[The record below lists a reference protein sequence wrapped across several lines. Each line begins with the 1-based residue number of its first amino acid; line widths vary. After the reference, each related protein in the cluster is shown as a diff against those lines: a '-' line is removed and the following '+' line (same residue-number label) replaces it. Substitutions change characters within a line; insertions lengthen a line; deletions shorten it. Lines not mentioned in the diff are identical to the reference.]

1 MLSKAKK
8 IMLLLGM
15 ASIFML
21 LCTASS
27 YATTG
32 IVNTET
38 LKLRK
43 GPSTSSEILDLLD
56 YNEELE
62 ITGEE
67 GDWYSVVHEGTA
79 GYVSKQYMRVE
90 EKEDT
95 QTNTQVNETTAST
108 TTENVVENTT
118 TNTTTETTSAEV
130 TQPEETDTSTQ
141 KVLKE
146 DTQISILPL
155 IQASKI
161 GTEKKGTSVEVI
173 TTVGNWCYVWTE
185 NLNGWV
191 RKDTLEGG
199 ETQTTTTTPQET
211 LPTTEETPSTTAQE
225 TTIEETTMY
234 VTGSS
239 VYVRSGPGTNYEI
252 VTSLLRGNSVV
263 ATAETSEWYK
273 VQVNGQ
279 TGYISKSLVS
289 TTRPETTSRGTETS
303 RTQDEKE
310 QASTPEEENT
320 QAEQTVVQTSTG
332 QQIVD
337 YAKNYLGCKYVYGGA
352 GPNTFDCSGFTMF
365 VYRNFGVTLSHSA
378 RAQSKVGVAVEKENL
393 QLGDLVFFK
402 DYETMNGI
410 GHCGIYIGDG
420 NFIHASSGTGY
431 CVKISTLLSGSYA
444 TRYETARRVI

>member
-1 MLSKAKK
+1 MLSKAKNF
-8 IMLLLGM
+8 MLLLGM
-15 ASIFML
+15 TSIFIL
-21 LCTASS
+21 LWTASS

-56 YNEELE
+56 YNEKLE

-79 GYVSKQYMRVE
+79 GYVSKQYMKVE
-90 EKEDT
+90 EEEET
-95 QTNTQVNETTAST
+95 QTNTQVNETTQAPT
-108 TTENVVENTT
+108 QNVVENTT
-118 TNTTTETTSAEV
+118 TNTITETTSAEV
-130 TQPEETDTSTQ
+130 TEPEETATQ
-141 KVLKE
+141 NVLKE

-161 GTEKKGTSVEVI
+161 GTEKKGTSVEII
-173 TTVGNWCYVWTE
+173 TTAGNWCYIATE

-191 RKDTLEGG
+191 RQDALETG
-199 ETQTTTTTPQET
+199 TPQTTTPEETT
-211 LPTTEETPSTTAQE
+211 PTTEETPTTTEQE
-225 TTIEETTMY
+225 TAIEETTMY

-252 VTSLLRGNSVV
+252 VTSLIRGNSVKAV
-263 ATAETSEWYK
+263 AETSQWYK
-273 VQVNGQ
+273 VEVNGQ

-303 RTQDEKE
+303 RTQDEEK
-310 QASTPEEENT
+310 QVSTPEEENT

-337 YAKNYLGCKYVYGGA
+337 YAKNYLGCKYVYGGS
-352 GPNTFDCSGFTMF
+352 GPNTFDCSGFTMY
-365 VYRNFGVTLSHSA
+365 VYQKFGVTLSHSA
-378 RAQSKVGVAVEKENL
+378 RAQSKVGTAVEKENL

-402 DYETMNGI
+402 DYETMDGI

>member
-1 MLSKAKK
+1 
-8 IMLLLGM
+8 MLLLGM
-15 ASIFML
+15 TSIFIL
-21 LCTASS
+21 LWTASS

-32 IVNTET
+32 IVNTDT

-43 GPSTSSEILDLLD
+43 EPSTSSEILDLLD
-56 YNEELE
+56 YNEKIE

-79 GYVSKQYMRVE
+79 GYVSKQYMKVE
-90 EKEDT
+90 EEEET
-95 QTNTQVNETTAST
+95 QTNTQVNETTQAPT
-108 TTENVVENTT
+108 QNVVENTT
-118 TNTTTETTSAEV
+118 TNTITETTSAEV
-130 TQPEETDTSTQ
+130 TETEETATQ
-141 KVLKE
+141 NVLKE
-146 DTQISILPL
+146 DTQIIILPL

-161 GTEKKGTSVEVI
+161 GTEKKGTSVEII
-173 TTVGNWCYVWTE
+173 TTAGNWCYIATE

-191 RKDTLEGG
+191 RQDTLKT
-199 ETQTTTTTPQET
+199 ETPQTTTPEETT
-211 LPTTEETPSTTAQE
+211 PTTEETPATTEQE
-225 TTIEETTMY
+225 TAIEETTMY

-252 VTSLLRGNSVV
+252 VTSLIRGNSVKAV
-263 ATAETSEWYK
+263 AETSQWYK
-273 VQVNGQ
+273 VEVNGQ

-303 RTQDEKE
+303 RTQDEEK
-310 QASTPEEENT
+310 QVSTPEEENT

-337 YAKNYLGCKYVYGGA
+337 YAKNYLGCKYVYGGS
-352 GPNTFDCSGFTMF
+352 GPNTFDCSGFTMY
-365 VYRNFGVTLSHSA
+365 VYQKFGVTLSHSA
-378 RAQSKVGVAVEKENL
+378 RAQSKVGTAVEKENL

-402 DYETMNGI
+402 DYETMDGI

-420 NFIHASSGTGY
+420 NFIHASSGKGY

>member
-1 MLSKAKK
+1 MLSKAKNF
-8 IMLLLGM
+8 MLLLGM
-15 ASIFML
+15 TSIFIL
-21 LCTASS
+21 LWTASS

-43 GPSTSSEILDLLD
+43 APSTSSEILDLLD
-56 YNEELE
+56 YNEKLE

-67 GDWYSVVHEGTA
+67 GEWYSVVHEGTA

-90 EKEDT
+90 EEEET
-95 QTNTQVNETTAST
+95 QTNTQVSETVA
-108 TTENVVENTT
+108 TTEVENVLENTT

-130 TQPEETDTSTQ
+130 TQPEETTTPTQ
-141 KVLKE
+141 NVLKE

-161 GTEKKGTSVEVI
+161 GTEKKGTSVEII
-173 TTVGNWCYVWTE
+173 TTAGNWCYIATE

-191 RKDTLEGG
+191 RQDALET
-199 ETQTTTTTPQET
+199 ETPQTTTPEETT
-211 LPTTEETPSTTAQE
+211 PTTEETPATTEQE
-225 TTIEETTMY
+225 TAIEETTMY

-252 VTSLLRGNSVV
+252 VTSLIRGNSVKAV
-263 ATAETSEWYK
+263 AETSQWYK
-273 VQVNGQ
+273 VEVNGQ

-303 RTQDEKE
+303 RTQDEEE
-310 QASTPEEENT
+310 QVSSTPQEENT
-320 QAEQTVVQTSTG
+320 QVEQTVVQTSTG

-337 YAKNYLGCKYVYGGA
+337 YAKNYLGCKYVYGGS
-352 GPNTFDCSGFTMF
+352 GPNTFDCSGFTMY
-365 VYRNFGVTLSHSA
+365 VYQKFGVTLSHSA
-378 RAQSKVGVAVEKENL
+378 RAQSKVGTAVEKENL

-402 DYETMNGI
+402 DYETMDGI

>member
-1 MLSKAKK
+1 
-8 IMLLLGM
+8 MLLLGM
-15 ASIFML
+15 ASTFML

-43 GPSTSSEILDLLD
+43 EPSTNSQILDLLD
-56 YNEELE
+56 YNEKLE

-67 GDWYSVVHEGTA
+67 GDWYSVVHEGTS

-90 EKEDT
+90 EEEKEDT
-95 QTNTQVNETTAST
+95 QTNTPVNETVGTT

-130 TQPEETDTSTQ
+130 TQPEETTTLAQ
-141 KVLKE
+141 KVFKE

-161 GTEKKGTSVEVI
+161 GTEKKGSSVEVI
-173 TTVGNWCYVWTE
+173 ATAGSWCYIGTE
-185 NLNGWV
+185 NVNGWV
-191 RKDTLEGG
+191 RQEALEDG
-199 ETQTTTTTPQET
+199 TPHTTTPQET
-211 LPTTEETPSTTAQE
+211 MLATQDTPTTTSQE
-225 TTIEETTMY
+225 TAIEETTMY

-239 VYVRSGPGTNYEI
+239 VYMRSGPGTNYEI
-252 VTSLLRGNSVV
+252 ITSLLRENSVKAV
-263 ATAETSEWYK
+263 AETSDWYK
-273 VQVNGQ
+273 VEVNGK
-279 TGYISKSLVS
+279 TGYISKSLLS
-289 TTRPETTSRGTETS
+289 TTKPETTSRGTETS
-303 RTQDEKE
+303 RTQNEEE
-310 QASTPEEENT
+310 QANILQEETT
-320 QAEQTVVQTSTG
+320 QAEQTVAQTSTG

-337 YAKNYLGCKYVYGGA
+337 YAKNYLGCKYVYGGS
-352 GPNTFDCSGFTMF
+352 GPNTFDCSGFTMY
-365 VYRNFGVTLSHSA
+365 VYQKFGVTLSHSA
-378 RAQSKVGVAVEKENL
+378 RAQSKVGTAVEKEDL

-402 DYETMNGI
+402 DYETMDGI
-410 GHCGIYIGDG
+410 GHCGIYIGEG

>member
-1 MLSKAKK
+1 MLSKAKNF
-8 IMLLLGM
+8 MLLLGM
-15 ASIFML
+15 TSIFIL
-21 LCTASS
+21 LWTASS

-43 GPSTSSEILDLLD
+43 APSTSSEILDLLD
-56 YNEELE
+56 YNEKLE

-67 GDWYSVVHEGTA
+67 GEWYSVVHEGTA

-90 EKEDT
+90 EEEET
-95 QTNTQVNETTAST
+95 QTNTQVNETVA
-108 TTENVVENTT
+108 TTEAENVLENTT

-130 TQPEETDTSTQ
+130 TQPEETTTPTQ
-141 KVLKE
+141 NVLKE

-155 IQASKI
+155 IQGSKI
-161 GTEKKGTSVEVI
+161 GTEKKGTSVEII
-173 TTVGNWCYVWTE
+173 TTAGNWCYIATE

-191 RKDTLEGG
+191 RQDALET
-199 ETQTTTTTPQET
+199 ETPQTTTPEETT
-211 LPTTEETPSTTAQE
+211 PTTEETPATTEQE
-225 TTIEETTMY
+225 TAIEETTMY

-252 VTSLLRGNSVV
+252 VTSLIRGNSVKAV
-263 ATAETSEWYK
+263 AETSQWYK
-273 VQVNGQ
+273 VEVNGQ

-303 RTQDEKE
+303 RTQDEEE
-310 QASTPEEENT
+310 QVSSTPQEENT
-320 QAEQTVVQTSTG
+320 QVEQTVVQTSTG

-337 YAKNYLGCKYVYGGA
+337 YAKNYLGCKYVYGGS
-352 GPNTFDCSGFTMF
+352 GPNTFDCSGFTMY
-365 VYRNFGVTLSHSA
+365 VYQKFGVTLSHSA
-378 RAQSKVGVAVEKENL
+378 RAQSKVGTAVEKENL

-402 DYETMNGI
+402 DYETMDGI

>member
-1 MLSKAKK
+1 
-8 IMLLLGM
+8 MLLLGM
-15 ASIFML
+15 TSIFIL
-21 LCTASS
+21 LWTASS

-43 GPSTSSEILDLLD
+43 APSTSSEILDLLD
-56 YNEELE
+56 YNEKLE

-67 GDWYSVVHEGTA
+67 GEWYSVVHEGTA

-90 EKEDT
+90 EEEET
-95 QTNTQVNETTAST
+95 QTNTQVNETTQAPT
-108 TTENVVENTT
+108 QNVIENTT
-118 TNTTTETTSAEV
+118 TNTTTETTNAEV
-130 TQPEETDTSTQ
+130 TQPEETATQ
-141 KVLKE
+141 NVLKE

-161 GTEKKGTSVEVI
+161 GTEKKGTSVEII
-173 TTVGNWCYVWTE
+173 TTAGNWCYIATE

-191 RKDTLEGG
+191 RQDALESG
-199 ETQTTTTTPQET
+199 ETQTTTTAPQET
-211 LPTTEETPSTTAQE
+211 LPTTEETPATTEQE
-225 TTIEETTMY
+225 TAIEETTMY

-239 VYVRSGPGTNYEI
+239 IYVRSGPGTNYEI
-252 VTSLLRGNSVV
+252 VTSLIRGNSVKAV
-263 ATAETSEWYK
+263 AETSQWYK
-273 VQVNGQ
+273 VEVNGQ

-303 RTQDEKE
+303 RTQDEEE
-310 QASTPEEENT
+310 QVSSTPQEENT
-320 QAEQTVVQTSTG
+320 QVEQTVVQTSTG

-337 YAKNYLGCKYVYGGA
+337 YAKNYLGCKYVYGGS
-352 GPNTFDCSGFTMF
+352 GPNTFDCSGFTMY
-365 VYRNFGVTLSHSA
+365 VYQKFGVTLSHSA
-378 RAQSKVGVAVEKENL
+378 RAQSKVGTAVEKENL

-402 DYETMNGI
+402 DYETMDGI

>member
-8 IMLLLGM
+8 FMLLLGM
-15 ASIFML
+15 ASIFIL

-56 YNEELE
+56 YNEKLE

-67 GDWYSVVHEGTA
+67 GDWYRVVHEGTT
-79 GYVSKQYMRVE
+79 GYVSKQYMKVE
-90 EKEDT
+90 EAEEK
-95 QTNTQVNETTAST
+95 QTNTQVNETVATT

-130 TQPEETDTSTQ
+130 TQPEETDTATQ

-173 TTVGNWCYVWTE
+173 TTAGNWCYIWAE

-191 RKDTLEGG
+191 RQDALEGG

-211 LPTTEETPSTTAQE
+211 TPTTEETPTTTTQE
-225 TTIEETTMY
+225 TAIKETTMY

-239 VYVRSGPGTNYEI
+239 GGDSNHNHSRNSNKRNNHVCNRFFCLCEVRT
-252 VTSLLRGNSVV
+252 GN
-263 ATAETSEWYK
+263 K
-273 VQVNGQ
+273 
-279 TGYISKSLVS
+279 L
-289 TTRPETTSRGTETS
+289 
-303 RTQDEKE
+303 
-310 QASTPEEENT
+310 
-320 QAEQTVVQTSTG
+320 
-332 QQIVD
+332 
-337 YAKNYLGCKYVYGGA
+337 
-352 GPNTFDCSGFTMF
+352 
-365 VYRNFGVTLSHSA
+365 
-378 RAQSKVGVAVEKENL
+378 
-393 QLGDLVFFK
+393 
-402 DYETMNGI
+402 
-410 GHCGIYIGDG
+410 
-420 NFIHASSGTGY
+420 
-431 CVKISTLLSGSYA
+431 
-444 TRYETARRVI
+444 

>member
-1 MLSKAKK
+1 MLSKAKNF
-8 IMLLLGM
+8 MLLLGM
-15 ASIFML
+15 TSIFIL
-21 LCTASS
+21 LWTASS

-43 GPSTSSEILDLLD
+43 APSTSSEILDLLD
-56 YNEELE
+56 YNEKLE

-67 GDWYSVVHEGTA
+67 GEWYSVVHEGTA

-90 EKEDT
+90 EEEET
-95 QTNTQVNETTAST
+95 QTNTQVNETVAT
-108 TTENVVENTT
+108 TETENVLENTT

-130 TQPEETDTSTQ
+130 TQPEETTTPTQ
-141 KVLKE
+141 NVLKE

-155 IQASKI
+155 IQGSKI
-161 GTEKKGTSVEVI
+161 GTEKKGTSVEII
-173 TTVGNWCYVWTE
+173 TTAGNWCYIATE

-191 RKDTLEGG
+191 RQDALET
-199 ETQTTTTTPQET
+199 ETPQTTTPEETT
-211 LPTTEETPSTTAQE
+211 PTTEETPATTEQE
-225 TTIEETTMY
+225 TAIEETTMY

-239 VYVRSGPGTNYEI
+239 IYVRSGPGTNYEI
-252 VTSLLRGNSVV
+252 VTSLIRGNSVKAV
-263 ATAETSEWYK
+263 AETSQWYK
-273 VQVNGQ
+273 VEVNGQ

-303 RTQDEKE
+303 RTQDEEE
-310 QASTPEEENT
+310 QVSSTPQEENT
-320 QAEQTVVQTSTG
+320 QVEQTVVQTSTG

-337 YAKNYLGCKYVYGGA
+337 YAKNYLGCKYVYGGS
-352 GPNTFDCSGFTMF
+352 GPNTFDCSGFTMY
-365 VYRNFGVTLSHSA
+365 VYQKFGVTLSHSA
-378 RAQSKVGVAVEKENL
+378 RAQSKVGTAVEKENL

-402 DYETMNGI
+402 DYETMDGI

>member
-1 MLSKAKK
+1 MLSKAKNF
-8 IMLLLGM
+8 MLLLGM
-15 ASIFML
+15 TSIFIL
-21 LCTASS
+21 LWTASS

-43 GPSTSSEILDLLD
+43 APSTSSEILDLLD
-56 YNEELE
+56 YNEKLE

-67 GDWYSVVHEGTA
+67 GEWYSVVHEGTA

-90 EKEDT
+90 EEEET
-95 QTNTQVNETTAST
+95 QTNTQVNETTQAPT
-108 TTENVVENTT
+108 QNVIENTT
-118 TNTTTETTSAEV
+118 TNTTTETTNAEV
-130 TQPEETDTSTQ
+130 TQPEETATQ
-141 KVLKE
+141 NVLKE

-161 GTEKKGTSVEVI
+161 GTEKKGTSVEII
-173 TTVGNWCYVWTE
+173 TTAGNWCYIATE

-191 RKDTLEGG
+191 RQDALESG
-199 ETQTTTTTPQET
+199 ETQTTTTAPQET
-211 LPTTEETPSTTAQE
+211 LPTTEETPATTEQE
-225 TTIEETTMY
+225 TAIEETTMY

-239 VYVRSGPGTNYEI
+239 IYVRSGPGTNYEI
-252 VTSLLRGNSVV
+252 VTSLIRGNSVKAV
-263 ATAETSEWYK
+263 AETSQWYK
-273 VQVNGQ
+273 VEVNGQ

-303 RTQDEKE
+303 RTQDEEE
-310 QASTPEEENT
+310 QVSSTPQEENT
-320 QAEQTVVQTSTG
+320 QVEQTVVQTSTG

-337 YAKNYLGCKYVYGGA
+337 YAKNYLGCKYVYGGS
-352 GPNTFDCSGFTMF
+352 GPNTFDCSGFTMY
-365 VYRNFGVTLSHSA
+365 VYQKFGVTLSHSA
-378 RAQSKVGVAVEKENL
+378 RAQSKVGTAVEKENL

-402 DYETMNGI
+402 DYETMDGI

>member
-1 MLSKAKK
+1 MLSKAKNF
-8 IMLLLGM
+8 MLLLGM
-15 ASIFML
+15 TSIFIL
-21 LCTASS
+21 LWTASS

-43 GPSTSSEILDLLD
+43 APSTSSEILDLLD
-56 YNEELE
+56 YNEKLE

-67 GDWYSVVHEGTA
+67 GEWYSVVHEGTA

-90 EKEDT
+90 EEEET
-95 QTNTQVNETTAST
+95 QTNTQVNETVA
-108 TTENVVENTT
+108 TTEAENVLENTT

-130 TQPEETDTSTQ
+130 TQPEETTTPTQ
-141 KVLKE
+141 NVLKE

-155 IQASKI
+155 IQGSKI
-161 GTEKKGTSVEVI
+161 GTEKKGTSVEII
-173 TTVGNWCYVWTE
+173 TTAGNWCYIATE

-191 RKDTLEGG
+191 RQDALESG
-199 ETQTTTTTPQET
+199 ETQTTTTAPQET
-211 LPTTEETPSTTAQE
+211 LPTTEETPATTEQE
-225 TTIEETTMY
+225 TAIEETTMY

-252 VTSLLRGNSVV
+252 VTSLIRGNSVKAV
-263 ATAETSEWYK
+263 AETSQWYK
-273 VQVNGQ
+273 VEVNGQ

-303 RTQDEKE
+303 RTQDEEK
-310 QASTPEEENT
+310 QVSTPEEENT

-337 YAKNYLGCKYVYGGA
+337 YAKNYLGCKYVYGGS
-352 GPNTFDCSGFTMF
+352 GPNTFDCSGFTMY
-365 VYRNFGVTLSHSA
+365 VYQKFGVTLSHSA
-378 RAQSKVGVAVEKENL
+378 RAQSKVGTAVEKENL

-402 DYETMNGI
+402 DYETMDGI